1 MQSLPVVRGN
11 FCRPIKT
18 ADQGRLVESVPVR
31 GGGRAR
37 SIIINK
43 GGSELPARPGKLTKF
58 YSLEG
63 QLSQRTYH
71 SLEIW
76 TVLARDHGCVV

>member
-1 MQSLPVVRGN
+1 MQSMPFVRGN

-18 ADQGRLVESVPVR
+18 ADQGRLFESVTVR

-63 QLSQRTYH
+63 QLSQGTRL

-76 TVLARDHGCVV
+76 TVLGHDHGCVV